1 MSYEIKL
8 NDEISDIK
16 ILKQDGNIMD
26 IAVGDNEYTVDIIEV
41 EKGVY
46 SLLIDGVSFN
56 VELTDIGL
64 KKYEV
69 NTLYNSFD
77 IEIIDAETKY
87 MNNRKGGE
95 DDDANFISTPMPG
108 KIVKILVNEGDI
120 VKGGETVVIVSA
132 MKMESEYKVVNDRR
146 IKQILVK
153 EGDSIDGNQPL
164 ILLEEIEEK

>member
-8 NDEISDIK
+8 NDEVSEIK
-16 ILKQDGNIMD
+16 ILKRDGNIMD
-26 IAVGDNEYTVDIIEV
+26 IAVGENEYTVDIIEV

-56 VELTDIGL
+56 VELTDTGK

-77 IEIIDAETKY
+77 IEVIDAETKY

-95 DDDANFISTPMPG
+95 GDDANFISTPMPG
-108 KIVKILVNEGDI
+108 KIVKILVNEGDV

-132 MKMESEYKVVNDRR
+132 MKMESEYKVVKDRR
-146 IKQILVK
+146 IKQVLVK
-153 EGDSIDGNQPL
+153 EGDNIDGDQAL